1 MYSSFQLACKYL
13 QYYLSAANGK
23 GHGVHSP
30 FVYRFIDQVLND
42 KRQYPCY
49 TEVEAIRTGL
59 LEDRTSITVTD
70 FGAGSAMINDHTRVV
85 KRVAQTS
92 LKSAKYAQLMFRIVQ
107 YFKPENIIELGTS
120 FGVTTSYMANGYP
133 QSKIYSLEG
142 APSIAAIARQV
153 FERQGLRQIELI
165 EGRFADTLPGLLQ
178 KLQHVDLA
186 YVDGHHQYAP
196 TIEYFHWLKE
206 KAGPQ
211 TVFIFDDIHWSSGME
226 KAWKVICDDPAV
238 TRSIDLFFI
247 GLVFFDPS
255 FKEKERF
262 RIRF

>member
-13 QYYLSAANGK
+13 GYYIGSANGR

-30 FVYRFIDQVLND
+30 FVFRFIEDVLND

-49 TEVEAIRTGL
+49 AGIEAVRAGL
-59 LEDRTSITVTD
+59 LNDRRSITVTD
-70 FGAGSAMINDHTRVV
+70 FGAGSAMIKDHTRVV

-92 LKSAKYAQLMFRIVQ
+92 LKSPKYAQLMFRIVQ
-107 YFKPENIIELGTS
+107 YFKPETIIELGTS
-120 FGVTTSYMANGYP
+120 FGITTSYMANGYP
-133 QSKIYSLEG
+133 QSKIFSLEG
-142 APSIAAIARQV
+142 SPAIAAVARKV
-153 FERQGLRQIELI
+153 FEQQGLGKIELI
-165 EGRFADTLPGLLQ
+165 EGRFADTLPALLQ
-178 KLQHVDLA
+178 QLQRVDMA
-186 YVDGHHQYAP
+186 YIDGHHQYAP
-196 TIEYFHWLKE
+196 TLEYFHLLKE

-211 TVFIFDDIHWSSGME
+211 TIMIFDDIHWSSGME
-226 KAWKVICDDPAV
+226 KAWEEICNDPSV